1 MKEFLNTVMNHRS
14 IREFKDEEVKEEHLN
29 AIIDGIMRTAS
40 SSALQQASVIRI
52 TDPEKKREIADFC
65 GQEFIGRLPEFFIF
79 IVDLY
84 RNEKLIRDYEV
95 TEVRESHVDKFFQGF
110 TDAILMSQNA
120 NNVIESLDM
129 GAVYIGNILS
139 DPQKM
144 IDILNLPEL
153 TFPALGLGFGYPN
166 ENPSLRPRIDKKY
179 RIFENEYKTF
189 DNYKEELSEYDKEV
203 KKSSDITFSE
213 LVIGRNKITSPL
225 RIQLLDVARKNGFK
239 L

>member
-95 TEVRESHVDKFFQGF
+95 TELRESHVDKFFQGF

>member
-1 MKEFLNTVMNHRS
+1 MKEFLNTVMNHRT

-52 TDPEKKREIADFC
+52 TDPKKKREIADFC

-84 RNEKLIRDYEV
+84 RNEKLVRDYDVE
-95 TEVRESHVDKFFQGF
+95 EIRESHVDKFFQGF

-120 NNVIESLDM
+120 NNIIESLDM

-166 ENPSLRPRIDKKY
+166 ENPNLRPRIDKKY

-189 DNYKEELSEYDKEV
+189 DSYKKELAEYDEEV

-213 LVIGRNKITSPL
+213 LVIGRNNITSPL

>member
-1 MKEFLNTVMNHRS
+1 MKDFLNTVMNHRT
-14 IREFKDEEVKEEHLN
+14 IREFKGEEVKEEHLN

-52 TDPEKKREIADFC
+52 TDPKKKREIADFC

-84 RNEKLIRDYEV
+84 RNEKLVRDYGVE
-95 TEVRESHVDKFFQGF
+95 EIRESHVDKFFQGF

-120 NNVIESLDM
+120 NNIIESLDM

-166 ENPSLRPRIDKKY
+166 ENPKLRPRIDKKY

-189 DNYKEELSEYDKEV
+189 ESYKEELSEYDEEV
-203 KKSSDITFSE
+203 KKSADITFSE
-213 LVIGRNKITSPL
+213 LVIARNTITSPL

>member
-189 DNYKEELSEYDKEV
+189 ENYKEELSDYDKEV